1 MILISK
7 PGEWESRR
15 GHYLGEMTDELS
27 DTNGANSIQTFVLV
41 LDLKIMPL
49 NLLVQIKKVIQLKCV
64 VKGNNLNYKNTL
76 DINYDTLK
84 DIVTGEKKEY
94 NMQR

>member
-15 GHYLGEMTDELS
+15 GHYLGEMTDELLN
-27 DTNGANSIQTFVLV
+27 TNGANSIDICIGAGPKNHAFKLARP
-41 LDLKIMPL
+41 D
-49 NLLVQIKKVIQLKCV
+49 KKGYSTKCV
-64 VKGNNLNYKNTL
+64 VKGINLNYKNTL

-94 NMQR
+94 KMQR

>member
-1 MILISK
+1 MKRKSCNRRSSNTHAHTHTHTLYCDTDSMILISK

-49 NLLVQIKKVIQLKCV
+49 NLLVQIKKVIQQNV
-64 VKGNNLNYKNTL
+64 
-76 DINYDTLK
+76 
-84 DIVTGEKKEY
+84 
-94 NMQR
+94 